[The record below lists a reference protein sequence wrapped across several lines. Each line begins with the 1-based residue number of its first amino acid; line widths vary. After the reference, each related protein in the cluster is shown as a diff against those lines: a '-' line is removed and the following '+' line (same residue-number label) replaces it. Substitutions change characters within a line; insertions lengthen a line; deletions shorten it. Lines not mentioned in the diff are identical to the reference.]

1 MPHSVSSSES
11 PAHDHDDEILPDAPA
26 TDAHS
31 SITEDKAPTVQE
43 NQATGVR
50 LEDMFSDEDNDEE
63 FPASNAPEPQNE
75 GTAPQAASE

>member
-1 MPHSVSSSES
+1 MPHSVSSTES
-11 PAHDHDDEILPDAPA
+11 PADDRDDEILPDAPT

-31 SITEDKAPTVQE
+31 STTEDKAPTAPE

-75 GTAPQAASE
+75 ATAPQAASE

>member
-1 MPHSVSSSES
+1 MPYSVSSAES
-11 PAHDHDDEILPDAPA
+11 SAHDHDDEILQDTPA

-31 SITEDKAPTVQE
+31 SATEDEAPIALE

-63 FPASNAPEPQNE
+63 FPASNAPDPQNE
-75 GTAPQAASE
+75 ATAPQAASE